1 MTKVFGFVFAFC
13 TYSIAPAQSE
23 TTLVPNKPIIV
34 SFEDLA
40 VVKVLQVDSKPT
52 VAVAKFIQKAT
63 VSSMMVREVTYLQE
77 KRKKTVTI
85 DGKQVEQEYTV
96 QVPVYTDKPTTVK
109 NFTPD
114 RQERF
119 CPVSGVQFFDLKG
132 KLVEPAVWGKLL
144 EKPRHV
150 LLLKEPV
157 GEKNP
162 IDPFYMSIIRED
174 TLLMFLPKQDADSKS
189 EK

>member
-1 MTKVFGFVFAFC
+1 MTKVFGIFFAFC
-13 TYSIAPAQSE
+13 TCGMALAQSD
-23 TTLVPNKPIIV
+23 TTLVPNQPISV

-40 VVKVLQVDSKPT
+40 VVKIVDVDSKPN
-52 VAVAKFIQKAT
+52 VAVAKFSQKAT
-63 VSSMMVREVTYLQE
+63 VTSMTVREVTYLQE

-96 QVPVYTDKPTTVK
+96 QVPVYTDKPKTVN

-119 CPVSGVQFFDLKG
+119 CPVSGVQVFDLKG
-132 KLVEPAVWGKLL
+132 KLIEPAVWGKLL
-144 EKPRHV
+144 DKPRHV
-150 LLLKEPV
+150 LLLKDPV

-162 IDPFYMSIIRED
+162 IDPFYMSVIRED
-174 TLLMFLPKQDADSKS
+174 TLLVFLPRQDADSKT
-189 EK
+189 K